1 MIDLYTFELPDFRF
15 FTLHWPVHA
24 LNRQHVQLLNASALR
39 QDILFLTSIFHHM
52 EIKQSSCL
60 ERSNGSTTAGD
71 KFSLCVSRCGV
82 VAQPAG
88 VWLVSLGGCGLAKA
102 QSAMMFTPSK
112 EL

>member
-1 MIDLYTFELPDFRF
+1 MG
-15 FTLHWPVHA
+15 
-24 LNRQHVQLLNASALR
+24 
-39 QDILFLTSIFHHM
+39 IFHYM

-60 ERSNGSTTAGD
+60 ERNNGSTAARE
-71 KFSLCVSRCGV
+71 KLSVLLVAVVNGV
-82 VAQPAG
+82 ASS